1 MTTGWPRRDGQVEG
15 RAVEGRCRRRGGA
28 ASPTAAFGPPR
39 IEPAT
44 STTTTV
50 VTRRDGEPRA
60 GSVDAAWRTPAYWR
74 VAVPVMFEWI
84 VQTNVYEPAGSD
96 GTS

>member
-1 MTTGWPRRDGQVEG
+1 MIAGWPRREARSKAAPSRVLPTT
-15 RAVEGRCRRRGGA
+15 GGA
-28 ASPTAAFGPPR
+28 ASPTVAFGPPR

-44 STTTTV
+44 RTTTTV
-50 VTRRDGEPRA
+50 VTRAMASASRIGRRGVADPIYC
-60 GSVDAAWRTPAYWR
+60 S

>member
-1 MTTGWPRRDGQVEG
+1 MTTGWPRRDARSNAAPSRVTPTT
-15 RAVEGRCRRRGGA
+15 GGA
-28 ASPTAAFGPPR
+28 GWSTAALGPPR

-44 STTTTV
+44 STTPTV
-50 VTRRDGEPRA
+50 VTTAMARASRIGRRGVAD
-60 GSVDAAWRTPAYWR
+60 PAYCS